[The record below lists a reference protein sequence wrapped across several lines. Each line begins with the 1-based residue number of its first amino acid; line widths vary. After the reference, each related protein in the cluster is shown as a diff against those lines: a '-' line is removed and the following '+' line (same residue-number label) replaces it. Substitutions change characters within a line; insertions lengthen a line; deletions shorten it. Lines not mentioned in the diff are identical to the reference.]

1 MYEYNHEILKNEEI
15 LKLVKKAQD
24 GCNESIEIIIKHN
37 IKLVDSFIRRYLRVA
52 EKEELLQEGVLGI
65 CEAIEK
71 FKFDKQVAFST
82 YAQIRIKRRILYF
95 LKKNRSIKIP
105 HWVYETKDIEE
116 YKKKTEIESFSKMY
130 GEGIKLEELI
140 GAEDKEINIIEQR
153 DILERL
159 LERLTSKERYVV
171 IKNLIEENT
180 LTEIGKVLKIS
191 KERVRQIKCSAI
203 EKLKKRGIENDYKFR
218 KLI

>member
-1 MYEYNHEILKNEEI
+1 MYEYNHGILKNEEI